1 MDRSVL
7 FIGLG
12 GFLGSVSRYWVQQ
25 VVLRHAPGSFPLGT
39 FLVNVSGCLLLGLL
53 LGLFERHTAV
63 PPAWRLFL
71 TTGFCG
77 GFTTFSTFAYE
88 GITLARGGELVLL
101 AGYAAGSLL
110 LGMLAAFVGVW
121 LARLV

>member
-1 MDRSVL
+1 MNRTVL

-25 VVLRHAPGSFPLGT
+25 YFLRYVPVGFPMGT
-39 FLVNVSGCLLLGLL
+39 FLVNVSGCLLIGLL
-53 LGLFERHTAV
+53 LGFFERHTAV

-71 TTGFCG
+71 ATGFCG

-88 GITLARGGELVLL
+88 SVTLARTHELLL
-101 AGYAAGSLL
+101 FFAYTAGSLL
-110 LGMLAAFVGVW
+110 VGLLAVVGGLW
-121 LARLV
+121 LARIV

>member
-1 MDRSVL
+1 MNRSVL

-12 GFLGSVSRYWVQQ
+12 GFIGSISRYWVQQ
-25 VVLRHAPGSFPLGT
+25 YFLRFVPVGFPLGT
-39 FLVNVSGCLLLGLL
+39 FLVNIVGCLLIGLFLGF
-53 LGLFERHTAV
+53 FERHTEV
-63 PPAWRLFL
+63 SLSWRLFL

-88 GITLARGGELVLL
+88 SVTLGRTGELLLL

-110 LGMLAAFVGVW
+110 VGMLAAFLGFW
-121 LARLV
+121 AARFI